1 MEAADEAESRL
12 WNLHAPDAE
21 RLAVLKVKLETA
33 GAKELVEIPALNM
46 LQLRASRKEWNT
58 FAAHLP
64 TWADTEA
71 DVVVWL
77 PDEQKVID
85 YSGRPVGHR
94 LLEWLGVDDRL
105 AERGSE
111 VKIAVLDTALQESD
125 TLNGARIDVLDLYGL
140 MAEGNTSGHGT
151 AVASILVGQS
161 DVRGIVPDATLLS
174 IPVMNGEGEGSAF
187 QVASGIVA
195 AVDAGASVITMSLG
209 TPMDSMVLREA
220 VAYAAEKGVAVVA
233 STGNDGGAVCYPAAY
248 PSVIAVG
255 AVDAAGEYAAFSN
268 IGPQVDVTAPGVG
281 VAAGWSEGAEIVG
294 FSGTSASAPCVAGV
308 IAYVMSQDRSLS
320 ATEAAAQVLANAD
333 DNGAPDVDDYYGV
346 GLLNAQRSVQAKTPG
361 IHEVAAAGHDV
372 GERTEGGAYP
382 VTVSAQNRG
391 TEVVTSVELTG
402 IVDGKSK
409 TMTFNNVAPGQ
420 VVSLVVEVSEQAVAG
435 ERPIEVESA
444 VVSPDGQDDWQ
455 GNNQRRSILTF
466 REE

>member
-1 MEAADEAESRL
+1 
-12 WNLHAPDAE
+12 
-21 RLAVLKVKLETA
+21 
-33 GAKELVEIPALNM
+33 
-46 LQLRASRKEWNT
+46 
-58 FAAHLP
+58 
-64 TWADTEA
+64 
-71 DVVVWL
+71 
-77 PDEQKVID
+77 
-85 YSGRPVGHR
+85 
-94 LLEWLGVDDRL
+94 
-105 AERGSE
+105 
-111 VKIAVLDTALQESD
+111 
-125 TLNGARIDVLDLYGL
+125 
-140 MAEGNTSGHGT
+140 
-151 AVASILVGQS
+151 
-161 DVRGIVPDATLLS
+161 
-174 IPVMNGEGEGSAF
+174 
-187 QVASGIVA
+187 
-195 AVDAGASVITMSLG
+195 
-209 TPMDSMVLREA
+209 
-220 VAYAAEKGVAVVA
+220 
-233 STGNDGGAVCYPAAY
+233 
-248 PSVIAVG
+248 
-255 AVDAAGEYAAFSN
+255 VDAAGEYAAFSN